1 MKNSI
6 LFLLCVIFIA
16 SCTHKEE
23 VNFKLPN
30 TPYATAG
37 EAIGN
42 KKESK
47 VNKKE
52 FVFPTVPYAN

>member
-6 LFLLCVIFIA
+6 LFLLCAIFIA
-16 SCTHKEE
+16 SCASKEE
-23 VNFKLPN
+23 VNFKLPIV
-30 TPYATAG
+30 PYATAG
-37 EAIGN
+37 EVIGN
-42 KKESK
+42 KKEAT